1 MFQFTIFSDIL
12 TSPLKYNTVNIMQL
26 RQKLLLKANLDH
38 RKVDQGMITAAL
50 MTAQPLADAMTNSSG
65 SYLSIPLCN

>member
-1 MFQFTIFSDIL
+1 
-12 TSPLKYNTVNIMQL
+12 MQL

-38 RKVDQGMITAAL
+38 RKVDRGMITAAL